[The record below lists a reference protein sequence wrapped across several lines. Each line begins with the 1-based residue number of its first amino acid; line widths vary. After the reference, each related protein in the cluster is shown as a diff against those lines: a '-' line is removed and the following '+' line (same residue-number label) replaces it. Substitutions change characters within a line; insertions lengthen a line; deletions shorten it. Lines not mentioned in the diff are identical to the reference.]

1 MLTVLNKPAGIL
13 KSKTASAWSK
23 TALVVLMLSP
33 LAYAD
38 TVTTTFNVSA
48 NVVDDCQVSATN
60 IDFGDYRAVTA
71 ADLDANS
78 AVAVR
83 CTLATAYEIGL
94 DQGLGGVSVNDRK
107 MLQGANELSYQ
118 LFRDPARTQNWGNTP
133 TTDTVAGTGTGNSQ
147 NFQVYARIPSNQ
159 NVATGAYTDTI
170 TVTVTF

>member
-1 MLTVLNKPAGIL
+1 MLTVLSKP
-13 KSKTASAWSK
+13 
-23 TALVVLMLSP
+23 TALLRSVTALAVLTISP
-33 LAYAD
+33 LAYAA
-38 TVTTTFNVSA
+38 TVTTTFNVGA

-78 AVAVR
+78 TIAVR
-83 CTLATAYEIGL
+83 CTLATAYEIGFN
-94 DQGLGGVSVNDRK
+94 QGLGGASVNDRK
-107 MLQGANELSYQ
+107 MLQGSNELSYQ
-118 LFRDPARTQNWGNTP
+118 LFRDPARTQNWGNTL
-133 TTDTVAGTGTGNSQ
+133 TTDTVAGTGTGVSQ